1 MTPSYNYYE
10 LLGVSPSANN
20 AELRKAFRQLSKRLH
35 PDTTSLPRDEATR
48 QFQNVCEAYDL
59 LSDPVLRAN
68 YDLFIEQENNL
79 ISQKKESYLR
89 NTQPVQFSK
98 SIGVRRPLSGGEL
111 FSLLLLI
118 TSIFVSLALGV
129 IIAFSK
135 GGNLNFI
142 PSWLMSYSIFSN
154 NFIAKCFESL

>member
-1 MTPSYNYYE
+1 MKPSYNCYE

-35 PDTTSLPRDEATR
+35 PDTTSLPSDEATR

-68 YDLFIEQENNL
+68 YDLSIEKENNL
-79 ISQKKESYLR
+79 TNQIKESNVTNMEPLL
-89 NTQPVQFSK
+89 FSK
-98 SIGVRRPLSGGEL
+98 SIGVRRPFSGGEL

-118 TSIFVSLALGV
+118 ISIFLSLALGV
-129 IIAFSK
+129 FIAFIR
-135 GGNLNFI
+135 GGKIDFT
-142 PSWLMSYSIFSN
+142 PSWLI
-154 NFIAKCFESL
+154 

>member
-1 MTPSYNYYE
+1 MTPSSNCYE
-10 LLGVSPSANN
+10 LLGVSTSANN

-35 PDTTSLPRDEATR
+35 PDTTSLPSDEATK

-68 YDLFIEQENNL
+68 YDLFIEKENNL
-79 ISQKKESYLR
+79 ISQKKEPYLK
-89 NTQPVQFSK
+89 NIQPVQFSK

-118 TSIFVSLALGV
+118 ISIFLSLALGV
-129 IIAFSK
+129 FIAFLR
-135 GGNLNFI
+135 GGNLNFT
-142 PSWLMSYSIFSN
+142 PSWL
-154 NFIAKCFESL
+154 L

>member
-1 MTPSYNYYE
+1 LQPSYNCYE

-35 PDTTSLPRDEATR
+35 PDTTLLPSEEATR

-68 YDLFIEQENNL
+68 YDLNLEIENNL
-79 ISQKKESYLR
+79 THQRTDDNLINIE
-89 NTQPVQFSK
+89 PVQFSQ

-118 TSIFVSLALGV
+118 ASILSSLALGLF
-129 IIAFSK
+129 IAFLR
-135 GGNLNFI
+135 GGNLDFT
-142 PSWLMSYSIFSN
+142 PSWLM
-154 NFIAKCFESL
+154 

>member
-1 MTPSYNYYE
+1 MTPSPNCYE
-10 LLGVSPSANN
+10 LLGVSSSANN

-68 YDLFIEQENNL
+68 YDLFLEQENNL

-118 TSIFVSLALGV
+118 TSILLSLALGV
-129 IIAFSK
+129 FIAFLK

-142 PSWLMSYSIFSN
+142 PSWLM
-154 NFIAKCFESL
+154 

>member
-1 MTPSYNYYE
+1 MAPSSNCYE

-20 AELRKAFRQLSKRLH
+20 TEIRKAFRELSKRLH
-35 PDTTSLPRDEATR
+35 PDTTSLPSDEATR

-68 YDLFIEQENNL
+68 YDLSVEKNNNL
-79 ISQKKESYLR
+79 ISQNKEPYLT
-89 NTQPVQFSK
+89 NIKPVQFSK

-118 TSIFVSLALGV
+118 TSIFLSLALGV
-129 IIAFSK
+129 FIALLR
-135 GGNLNFI
+135 GGNLDFT
-142 PSWLMSYSIFSN
+142 PSWLM
-154 NFIAKCFESL
+154 

>member
-1 MTPSYNYYE
+1 MTPTSNCYE

-118 TSIFVSLALGV
+118 TSILLSLALGV
-129 IIAFSK
+129 FIAFLK

-142 PSWLMSYSIFSN
+142 PSWLM
-154 NFIAKCFESL
+154 

>member
-1 MTPSYNYYE
+1 MTPSSNCYE

-68 YDLFIEQENNL
+68 YDLSINKENILTNQKIE
-79 ISQKKESYLR
+79 SSYL
-89 NTQPVQFSK
+89 NIEPVQFSK

-118 TSIFVSLALGV
+118 TSIFFSLALGV
-129 IIAFSK
+129 FIAFLR
-135 GGNLNFI
+135 GGNLNFT
-142 PSWLMSYSIFSN
+142 PSWLM
-154 NFIAKCFESL
+154 

>member
-1 MTPSYNYYE
+1 LTPSSNCYE

-35 PDTTSLPRDEATR
+35 PDTTSLPSDEATR

-68 YDLFIEQENNL
+68 YDLSVEKNNNL
-79 ISQKKESYLR
+79 ISQNKEPYLT
-89 NTQPVQFSK
+89 NIKPVQFSK

-118 TSIFVSLALGV
+118 TSIFLSLALGV
-129 IIAFSK
+129 FIALLR
-135 GGNLNFI
+135 GGNLNFT
-142 PSWLMSYSIFSN
+142 PSWLI
-154 NFIAKCFESL
+154 

>member
-1 MTPSYNYYE
+1 MKPFDNCYE

-35 PDTTSLPRDEATR
+35 PDTTSLPSDEATR

-68 YDLFIEQENNL
+68 YDLSIEKENNL
-79 ISQKKESYLR
+79 TNQIKESNVTNMEPLL
-89 NTQPVQFSK
+89 FSK
-98 SIGVRRPLSGGEL
+98 SIGVRRPFSGGEL

-118 TSIFVSLALGV
+118 ISIFLSLALGV
-129 IIAFSK
+129 FIAFAR
-135 GGNLNFI
+135 GGNLDFT
-142 PSWLMSYSIFSN
+142 PSWLMQVEFLEI
-154 NFIAKCFESL
+154 IT

>member
-1 MTPSYNYYE
+1 MTPSSNCYE

-35 PDTTSLPRDEATR
+35 PDTTSLPSDEATR

-68 YDLFIEQENNL
+68 YDLFIEKENNL
-79 ISQKKESYLR
+79 ISQKKEPYLK
-89 NTQPVQFSK
+89 NIQPVQFSK

-118 TSIFVSLALGV
+118 TSIFLSLALGV
-129 IIAFSK
+129 FIAFLR
-135 GGNLNFI
+135 GGNLNFT
-142 PSWLMSYSIFSN
+142 PSWLM
-154 NFIAKCFESL
+154 

>member
-1 MTPSYNYYE
+1 MTPSSNCYD

-35 PDTTSLPRDEATR
+35 PDTTSLPSDEATR

-68 YDLFIEQENNL
+68 YDLFIEQEKNL
-79 ISQKKESYLR
+79 ISQEKEPYLR
-89 NTQPVQFSK
+89 NVKPLQFSK

-111 FSLLLLI
+111 FSLLLLV
-118 TSIFVSLALGV
+118 TSIFLSLALGV
-129 IIAFSK
+129 LIAFLR
-135 GGNLNFI
+135 GVNMDFT
-142 PSWLMSYSIFSN
+142 PSWLM
-154 NFIAKCFESL
+154 

>member
-1 MTPSYNYYE
+1 MTPSSNCYE
-10 LLGVSPSANN
+10 LLGVSPSASN

-35 PDTTSLPRDEATR
+35 PDTTSLPSDEATR

-68 YDLFIEQENNL
+68 YDLFIEKENNL
-79 ISQKKESYLR
+79 ISQKKEPYL
-89 NTQPVQFSK
+89 NNIQPVQFSK

-118 TSIFVSLALGV
+118 TSIFLSLALGV
-129 IIAFSK
+129 FIAFLR
-135 GGNLNFI
+135 GGNLN
-142 PSWLMSYSIFSN
+142 L
-154 NFIAKCFESL
+154 LQVG

>member
-1 MTPSYNYYE
+1 MTPSSNCYE
-10 LLGVSPSANN
+10 LLGVPPSASN

-35 PDTTSLPRDEATR
+35 PDTTSLPSDEATR

-79 ISQKKESYLR
+79 KSQKKESYLR

-98 SIGVRRPLSGGEL
+98 AIGVRRPLSGGEL

-118 TSIFVSLALGV
+118 TSILLSLALGV
-129 IIAFSK
+129 FIAFLK
-135 GGNLNFI
+135 GGNMNFI
-142 PSWLMSYSIFSN
+142 PSWLM
-154 NFIAKCFESL
+154 

>member
-1 MTPSYNYYE
+1 MTPSSNCYE

-35 PDTTSLPRDEATR
+35 PDTTSLPSDEATR

-68 YDLFIEQENNL
+68 YDLFIEKENNL
-79 ISQKKESYLR
+79 ISQKKEPYLK
-89 NTQPVQFSK
+89 NIQPVQFSK

-111 FSLLLLI
+111 FSLLLLMI
-118 TSIFVSLALGV
+118 SIFLSLALGV
-129 IIAFSK
+129 FITFLR
-135 GGNLNFI
+135 GGDLNFI
-142 PSWLMSYSIFSN
+142 PSWLM
-154 NFIAKCFESL
+154 

>member
-1 MTPSYNYYE
+1 MTPSSNCYE

-35 PDTTSLPRDEATR
+35 PDTTSLPSEEATR
-48 QFQNVCEAYDL
+48 QFQKVCEAYDL

-68 YDLFIEQENNL
+68 YDLFI
-79 ISQKKESYLR
+79 KKKKIFVSPEKETYLA
-89 NTQPVQFSK
+89 NIKPIQFSK

-118 TSIFVSLALGV
+118 TSIFLSLALGV
-129 IIAFSK
+129 LIAFLR
-135 GGNLNFI
+135 GGNLDFT
-142 PSWLMSYSIFSN
+142 PSWL
-154 NFIAKCFESL
+154 L

>member
-1 MTPSYNYYE
+1 MTPSSNCYE

-79 ISQKKESYLR
+79 ISQKKEPYLK
-89 NTQPVQFSK
+89 NIQPVQFSK

-118 TSIFVSLALGV
+118 TSIFLSLALGV
-129 IIAFSK
+129 FIAFLR
-135 GGNLNFI
+135 GGNLNFT
-142 PSWLMSYSIFSN
+142 PSWLM
-154 NFIAKCFESL
+154 

>member
-1 MTPSYNYYE
+1 MAPSSNCYE

-20 AELRKAFRQLSKRLH
+20 AELRKAFRELSKRLH
-35 PDTTSLPRDEATR
+35 PDTTSLPSDEATR

-68 YDLFIEQENNL
+68 YDLYVEKNNNL
-79 ISQKKESYLR
+79 ISQNKEPYLT
-89 NTQPVQFSK
+89 NIKPVQFSK

-118 TSIFVSLALGV
+118 TSIFLSLALGV
-129 IIAFSK
+129 FIALLR
-135 GGNLNFI
+135 GGNLDFT
-142 PSWLMSYSIFSN
+142 PSWLI
-154 NFIAKCFESL
+154 

>member
-1 MTPSYNYYE
+1 MTPSSNCYE

-35 PDTTSLPRDEATR
+35 PDTTSLPRGEATR

-68 YDLFIEQENNL
+68 YDLSIEKNNNL
-79 ISQKKESYLR
+79 LSQNKESYLT
-89 NTQPVQFSK
+89 NIKPVQFSK

-118 TSIFVSLALGV
+118 TSIFLSLALGV
-129 IIAFSK
+129 FIAFLR
-135 GGNLNFI
+135 GGNLDFT
-142 PSWLMSYSIFSN
+142 PSWLI
-154 NFIAKCFESL
+154 